1 MVAPLVR
8 QAVAPPRRQLT
19 QTGTKA
25 EAADACAAYPP
36 VNAPLSQW
44 KRSAPPPAFGR

>member
-19 QTGTKA
+19 VTGTNV

-36 VNAPLSQW
+36 V
-44 KRSAPPPAFGR
+44 KRRTSRPSTGVRARPQ